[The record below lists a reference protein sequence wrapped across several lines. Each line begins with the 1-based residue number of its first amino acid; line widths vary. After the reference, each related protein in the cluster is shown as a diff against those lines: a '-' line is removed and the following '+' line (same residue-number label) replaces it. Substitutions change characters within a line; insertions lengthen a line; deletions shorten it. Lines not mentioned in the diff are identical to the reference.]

1 MHTKHSLLNDLKA
14 LGVKPAG
21 TLLVH
26 SSMKAIGQVEGGADT
41 VLDALSEY
49 MSEGLLIL
57 PAHTWSQI
65 NAEYNIYDPATEQ
78 SCVGLLTNLFLKRE
92 GVRRSLNPTHSVAA
106 LGRDAGDYVTGE
118 EKYDT
123 PLHYGGCWWKL
134 YARDA
139 QILFLGCSPKR
150 NTFLHGVEEW
160 NRIPNRLTE
169 DYQHLKIRMPDGTL
183 LDRPVHRHFTPDMD
197 VSENYD
203 KIIPVMRAKGHVKSG
218 RVGDAQSV
226 LIPARAAAD
235 ITSALL
241 GRNPDLFGNGEP
253 VPAEWY

>member
-1 MHTKHSLLNDLKA
+1 MHTKQSLINDLKE
-14 LGVKPAG
+14 LGVNPAG

-26 SSMKAIGQVEGGADT
+26 SSMRSIGQVEGGADT
-41 VLDALSEY
+41 VLDVLCEY
-49 MSEGLLIL
+49 MSEGLLVL

-65 NAEYNIYDPATEQ
+65 NAEYNIYDPATEP

-92 GVRRSLNPTHSVAA
+92 GVKRSLNPTHSVAA
-106 LGRDAGDYVTGE
+106 LGRGAEDYLSGE
-118 EKYDT
+118 EEYDT

-160 NRIPNRLTE
+160 NNIPNRLTE
-169 DYQHLKIRMPDGTL
+169 DYQQLKIRMPDGTL
-183 LDRPVHRHFTPDMD
+183 LDRPVRRHFAPDMD

-203 KIIPVMRAKGHVKSG
+203 KIIPVLQAKGHVKSG
-218 RVGDAQSV
+218 RVGDAGCV

-235 ITSALL
+235 ITSELL
-241 GRNPDLFGNGEP
+241 AKNPNLFGDGEP
-253 VPAEWY
+253 VSTELY